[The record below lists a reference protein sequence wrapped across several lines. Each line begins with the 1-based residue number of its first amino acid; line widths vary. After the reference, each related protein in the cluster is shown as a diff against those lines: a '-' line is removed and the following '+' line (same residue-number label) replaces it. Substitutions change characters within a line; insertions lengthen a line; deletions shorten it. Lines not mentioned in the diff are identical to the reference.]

1 MNNIN
6 KQNNTRIILLSKLL
20 LFLFL
25 IMYSTP
31 LFLYGESSDLS
42 LIIFFSIV
50 YFTVIFFFLFYKNS
64 IYSSQDYLP
73 ISFNIIPSLVIILF
87 LYFFIWFNT
96 RGNFVALFNRN
107 TRESDFIQGNLYVIV
122 DILLRV
128 IFCKLIISVFSSANS
143 SKNKILVTGLL
154 LFSFF
159 FDIAYLG
166 ARRTS
171 IFIFMVFLWV
181 FLPKISK
188 KKLVFSVLA
197 LLIIGI
203 INFLFSGYR
212 ELIYAGYSGF
222 GLTETIAASFFT
234 NEFQLVSENFLLYQ
248 KYAHLHGFGFGSTIL
263 ETPLIL
269 IPRFI
274 WENKPQTIDK
284 VTGIFPNLLG
294 ELYYNFGYSLIIFL
308 TLYFYGI
315 LRFIK
320 KNKHY
325 GVFVFALIPEV
336 FRTTVSAFIFSVFLY
351 FVIDYIVSRC
361 FKIKF
366 F

>member
-1 MNNIN
+1 MNNVN
-6 KQNNTRIILLSKLL
+6 EHNNGRIIFLSKIL

-25 IMYSTP
+25 FMYSAP
-31 LFLYGESSDLS
+31 LFFYGESNDFNL
-42 LIIFFSIV
+42 LFFFSII
-50 YFTVIFFFLFYKNS
+50 YISVIFFFLFYKNS
-64 IYSSQDYLP
+64 NFKEQNKKETV
-73 ISFNIIPSLVIILF
+73 FNIIPSIAIILF

-107 TRESDFIQGNLYVIV
+107 TRESDFIQGNLYVII

-128 IFCKLIISVFSSANS
+128 IFCKLIINVFSSKNS
-143 SKNKILVTGLL
+143 FKNKIVITGLL
-154 LFSFF
+154 FFSFF

-188 KKLVFSVLA
+188 KKLVFSLLV
-197 LLIIGI
+197 LLIIGVV
-203 INFLFSGYR
+203 NFLFSGYR
-212 ELIYAGYSGF
+212 ELVYAGYSDF

-248 KYAHLHGFGFGSTIL
+248 KYAHLHGFGCGSTIL

-284 VTGIFPNLLG
+284 VTGVFPNLLG
-294 ELYYNFGYSLIIFL
+294 ELYYNFGYFLVVFIII
-308 TLYFYGI
+308 YFYAI

-320 KNKHY
+320 KNKRY

-336 FRTTVSAFIFSVFLY
+336 FRTTVSTFIFSVFLY
-351 FVIDYIVSRC
+351 IIVDYLVSIGYK
-361 FKIKF
+361 FKF

>member
-1 MNNIN
+1 MIN
-6 KQNNTRIILLSKLL
+6 KTINDKKKIIFVSKIL

-25 IMYSTP
+25 LMYSAP
-31 LFLYGESSDLS
+31 LFFYGESNDYSLLVFFTSIYLS
-42 LIIFFSIV
+42 VIIFF
-50 YFTVIFFFLFYKNS
+50 FFYKNS
-64 IYSSQDYLP
+64 YYVEENKKETT
-73 ISFNIIPSLVIILF
+73 FNIIPSVLIILF
-87 LYFFIWFNT
+87 LYLFIWYNT

-128 IFCKLIISVFSSANS
+128 IFCKLVISVFNSVNS
-143 SKNKILVTGLL
+143 SKNKIIITGLL
-154 LFSFF
+154 FFSFF

-171 IFIFMVFLWV
+171 IFILMVFLWV
-181 FLPKISK
+181 FLPTVSK
-188 KKLVFSVLA
+188 KKMVFSGLL
-197 LLIIGI
+197 LLIIGVV
-203 INFLFSGYR
+203 NFLFSGYR
-212 ELIYAGYSGF
+212 ELVYAGYSDF
-222 GLTETIAASFFT
+222 GLKETIAASFYT

-248 KYAHLHGFGFGSTIL
+248 NYTHLQGFGYGSTIL

-284 VTGIFPNLLG
+284 VTGVFPNLLG
-294 ELYYNFGYSLIIFL
+294 ELYYNFGVFL
-308 TLYFYGI
+308 VFFLVIYFYAI

-320 KNKHY
+320 KNKQY
-325 GVFVFALIPEV
+325 GVFAFALIPEV
-336 FRTTVSAFIFSVFLY
+336 FRTTVSTFIFTIFLY
-351 FVIDYIVSRC
+351 IIINYLVSILY
-361 FKIKF
+361 KIKF